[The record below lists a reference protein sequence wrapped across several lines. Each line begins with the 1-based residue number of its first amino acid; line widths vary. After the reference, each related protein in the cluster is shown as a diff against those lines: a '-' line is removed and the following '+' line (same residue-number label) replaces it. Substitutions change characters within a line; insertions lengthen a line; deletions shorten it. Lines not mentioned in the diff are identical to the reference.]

1 MAAEEGETL
10 ESWLNKATNP
20 LNSEEKW
27 EYIKGFSDQVN
38 LELEG
43 PQIATRLLGHKIQS
57 PQEREAL
64 YALTV
69 LETCMNNCG
78 KRFQNEA
85 GKYRFL
91 NDLIK
96 VLSPK
101 YLGTW
106 SSEKVKA
113 KIIEML
119 YSWTLW
125 LPSEIKIRDAYQML
139 KKQGVIKKDP
149 KLPNVKPFPP
159 PSPRM
164 ESSLFDD
171 EEKSKLLAR
180 LLKSNNPEDL
190 QAANRLIKN
199 VIKEDQEK
207 TEKITKRIHAIEEVQ
222 NNTKLLNEMLSL
234 YQKGSL
240 PKDQMEILKGLY
252 QRCEKLRPTL
262 FRLASDT
269 IDNDEALV
277 EILQAN
283 DSLTLV
289 VNLYKK
295 IVEGR
300 EEDKIPSKESAS
312 TADTMLADL
321 TDLESNFMSSA
332 TISNL
337 DSKKQLPSWL
347 DEELMSLGLNDPPTI
362 QQVRGSVNRNTS
374 EEVTTSETVPN
385 PRTNGSRGLAGL
397 DLLGKTVMEQSLGP
411 RVSTIRWDQP
421 QVKPTLNELQNQSLT
436 HQLAASKDSSS
447 PATSAQF
454 TTTGLLP
461 QWTMPSSGTAE
472 LCQDSPSLPIC
483 TVSGSPTP
491 QIPSPARPQ
500 EAGSDELSLK
510 NVFVLLENIKTS
522 SVPPITVFDKGG
534 FRVLFHF
541 AKALPVER
549 PDLLVVVITLLN
561 SAPTPI
567 KNITFQAAVPKVM
580 KLKLQPASGTE
591 LPAFNPILSPP
602 VISQVMLLANPQ
614 KERVRLRYK
623 LLYTLAEQLFTEVG
637 EVTEFPAVEIWGNL

>member
-1 MAAEEGETL
+1 MAAEEAETL

-27 EYIKGFSDQVN
+27 EYIKGFCDQVN

-57 PQEREAL
+57 PQEKEAL

-69 LETCMNNCG
+69 LEACMNNCG

-106 SSEKVKA
+106 SSETVKA
-113 KIIEML
+113 RIIEMM

-164 ESSLFDD
+164 KSSLFDD

-222 NNTKLLNEMLSL
+222 NNTKLLNEMLNL
-234 YQKGSL
+234 YQRDSL
-240 PKDQMEILKGLY
+240 PKDQIEILKGLY

-269 IDNDEALV
+269 TDNDEALV

-295 IVEGR
+295 IVEGH
-300 EEDKIPSKESAS
+300 EEDKATSKESAS

-321 TDLESNFMSSA
+321 TDLESDLTSSG
-332 TISNL
+332 TVSNL

-347 DEELMSLGLNDPPTI
+347 DEELMSLGLNDPPMM
-362 QQVRGSVNRNTS
+362 QQVQRSVNRNTS
-374 EEVTTSETVPN
+374 EEVIPSETISN
-385 PRTNGSRGLAGL
+385 STTNGSRGLAGL
-397 DLLGKTVMEQSLGP
+397 DLLGKTAMEQSLGP
-411 RVSTIRWDQP
+411 RMSTIRWDQP

-436 HQLAASKDSSS
+436 HQLAAAKDSSS
-447 PATSAQF
+447 PATSAQL
-454 TTTGLLP
+454 TTTLLP
-461 QWTMPSSGTAE
+461 QWTMPFSGAAE
-472 LCQDSPSLPIC
+472 FCQDSASQPLC
-483 TVSGSPTP
+483 TVSVSPTP
-491 QIPSPARPQ
+491 QIPSPARCQ
-500 EAGSDELSLK
+500 EAGTDDLSLK
-510 NVFVLLENIKTS
+510 NVFVPLENIKAS
-522 SVPPITVFDKGG
+522 SVPPVTVFDKDG
-534 FRVLFHF
+534 FQVLFHF
-541 AKALPVER
+541 AKALPVGR

-561 SAPTPI
+561 SSPTPI

-580 KLKLQPASGTE
+580 KVKLQPASGTE
-591 LPAFNPILSPP
+591 LPAFNPVLSPP
-602 VISQVMLLANPQ
+602 VISQVMLLANPK

-623 LLYTLAEQLFTEVG
+623 LLYTLAEQIFTEVG
-637 EVTEFPAVEIWGNL
+637 EVTEFPAMENWGNL